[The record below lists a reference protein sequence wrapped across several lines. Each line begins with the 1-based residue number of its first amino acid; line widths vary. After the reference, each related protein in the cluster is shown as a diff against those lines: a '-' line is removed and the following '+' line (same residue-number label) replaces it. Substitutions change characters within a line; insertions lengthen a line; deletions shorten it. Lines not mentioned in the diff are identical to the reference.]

1 MKIFVFGSSLTST
14 YWNGA
19 ATYYRGLYK
28 NLHRLGHEITFAEPD
43 IYERQSRQD
52 APNPEYAAVRV
63 YQTPRDIPELLL
75 AAAQCDVVIK
85 HSGVGAED
93 AFLESQ
99 VLRCQSPCTRVIF
112 WDVDAPA
119 TLARLAAD
127 PSDAFCKLIPEYDA
141 IFTYGGGEPV
151 LKQYRKFGARSCHA
165 IYNALDPETHHPV
178 SPVAQFKCDLLF
190 VGHRLPDR
198 EQRVED
204 YFVQAARLAPEFLF
218 VLGGEGW
225 AGKALPANLRWIGH
239 VTSEMHNQ
247 VNCSARMVLNVNR
260 DSMAQAGYSPPTRI
274 FEAAGAG
281 ACVVTDRWNGV
292 DQFFAPGLEILT
304 AGSAAEVVQHL
315 RRIDENRAREIGDAM
330 RKRALQDHTYANR
343 ALEVD
348 RLLVDLAARDF
359 ATPNPLLTQSA
370 VELKTGENP
379 S

>member
-43 IYERQSRQD
+43 IYERRSRQD
-52 APNPEYAAVRV
+52 APNPDYANMRV
-63 YQTPRDIPELLL
+63 YQTPRDIPELLR

-93 AFLESQ
+93 AFLENQ
-99 VLRCQSPCTRVIF
+99 VLRCKSPCTRVIF

-119 TLARLAAD
+119 TLARLATD
-127 PSDAFCKLIPEYDA
+127 PSDPFHALIPEYDA

-151 LKQYRKFGARSCHA
+151 LEQYCQIGARSCHA

-178 SPVAQFKCDLLF
+178 PQVAEFRYDLLF

-198 EQRVED
+198 ERRVED
-204 YFVQAARLAPEFLF
+204 YFLKAAVMAPELSF

-225 AGKALPANLRWIGH
+225 GGKPLPANVRWIGH
-239 VTSEMHNQ
+239 VSSDLHNQ
-247 VNCSARMVLNVNR
+247 VNCSARIVLNVNR
-260 DSMAQAGYSPPTRI
+260 DSMAQLGFSPPTRI

-281 ACVVTDRWNGV
+281 ACVLTDRWNGI
-292 DQFFAPGLEILT
+292 DKFFIPDVEILT
-304 AGSAAEVVQHL
+304 AGSAPEIVDHL
-315 RRIDENRAREIGDAM
+315 RRNDYRKAREIGAAM
-330 RKRALQDHTYANR
+330 RARALRDHTYANR

-348 RLLVDLAARDF
+348 RLLVDLAAHDF
-359 ATPNPLLTQSA
+359 LTLNPLPAQFPLDIKA
-370 VELKTGENP
+370 GENP